1 MNSAMVL
8 GLFALYVSMMSLL
21 LVLLGREDALLAL
34 LRGLWGRTLGHA
46 NYFAVNV
53 ALPLLVCVLCLGWGI
68 RYYDAS
74 VVNSVGPLPLHLN
87 LDFYRS
93 LERPA
98 PENSESTLDGINLA
112 A

>member
-1 MNSAMVL
+1 MNSDMVV
-8 GLFALYVSMMSLL
+8 GLFALYVSMVSLL
-21 LVLLGREDALLAL
+21 LVLSGREDALLAL
-34 LRGLWGRTLGHA
+34 LRSLWGRTLGHA

-53 ALPLLVCVLCLGWGI
+53 ALPLVVCVLCLGWGI

-74 VVNSVGPLPLHLN
+74 LVNTGAPLPLHLN

-98 PENSESTLDGINLA
+98 PENPETNLYGINIA

>member
-1 MNSAMVL
+1 MNSTMVL

-21 LVLLGREDALLAL
+21 LVLVGREDALLAL
-34 LRGLWGRTLGHA
+34 LRSLWGRSVGHA

-68 RYYDAS
+68 RSYDAS
-74 VVNSVGPLPLHLN
+74 LANTLAPLPLHLN

-93 LERPA
+93 LKPPA
-98 PENSESTLDGINLA
+98 AENPETALSGLNLA

>member
-1 MNSAMVL
+1 MNSAMIL
-8 GLFALYVSMMSLL
+8 GLFALYVSMVSLF
-21 LVLLGREDALLAL
+21 LVLSGREDALLAR
-34 LRGLWGRTLGHA
+34 LRRLWGRTVGHA

-53 ALPLLVCVLCLGWGI
+53 ALPLLICVLCLGWGI

-74 VVNSVGPLPLHLN
+74 LVDTAAPPPLHLN

-93 LERPA
+93 IERPA
-98 PENSESTLDGINLA
+98 AENPETALYGINIA